1 MTSNLTLWQP
11 DSGELIPRTAKT
23 PVEIAGFAEQ
33 LSPKDKKQIVAAFDG
48 EHYEM
53 GLNFLWS
60 RTAIALRRELA
71 SVGITLIGEMLGRTD
86 IDEDDDIEDVV
97 TIKEAIKLSE
107 ELGIVTK
114 TDAMRLRHTNEI
126 ISHFGQ
132 LSLEEN
138 DIEDI
143 DESEA
148 ITSLKTCI
156 KSVLGRPKVEVATK
170 FVEFR
175 NSLEKKGLLVD
186 DPIVDMLAS
195 SPYFFQKLTISIL
208 MNSCK
213 TSIGA
218 QLENTL
224 SNVNV
229 ILPALWKF
237 LRDSE
242 KWKVGHTYA
251 EVFSEGKTSSVTG
264 LKSALSK
271 VQGFDFVPENLR
283 SDAFIKAASNV
294 IKAHEGMNNFYN
306 ELAPLK
312 ALSKLGSVI
321 PTPALNEC
329 ISAILCIKLG
339 NYYGVSNAAQ
349 ALASDMLE
357 SIPAERWQSYINQM
371 LISDTRILNKLGDD
385 RPQKR
390 WFELSEKL
398 KFNDLSIKGKDL
410 ISLINASVENKSTR
424 FDNARK
430 RLLKSYYGE

>member
-1 MTSNLTLWQP
+1 MTTNLTLWQP
-11 DSGELIPRTAKT
+11 DSGELIPKSAKT
-23 PVEIAGFAEQ
+23 PAAIAQYAEQ
-33 LSPKDKKQIVAAFDG
+33 LSSKDKKQIVAAFEG
-48 EHYEM
+48 EFYEM

-60 RTAIALRRELA
+60 RTTFALKRELA

-86 IDEDDDIEDVV
+86 IDEDDDIDDII
-97 TIKEAIKLSE
+97 TTKEAIKLSE

-114 TDAMRLRHTNEI
+114 TDALRLRHTNEM

-132 LSLEEN
+132 LSVEEN
-138 DIEDI
+138 DDEDI
-143 DESEA
+143 DDSEA
-148 ITSLKTCI
+148 VTCLKTCI

-175 NSLEKKGLLVD
+175 NNIEKRGLAVD
-186 DPIVDMLAS
+186 DPIIDMLIS
-195 SPYFFQKLTISIL
+195 SPYFFQKLTINIL

-213 TSIGA
+213 ASIGA

-224 SNVNV
+224 SNLNV
-229 ILPALWKF
+229 ILPALWRY

-251 EVFSEGKTSSVTG
+251 EVYSEGKTSSVIG

-283 SDAFIKAASNV
+283 SDAFIKAAANV

-306 ELAPLK
+306 ELSPLK

-321 PTPALNEC
+321 PAPALNEC
-329 ISAILCIKLG
+329 ISAIMCIKLG
-339 NYYGVSNAAQ
+339 NYYGVSTAAQ
-349 ALASDMLE
+349 PLATKMLE

-371 LISDTRILNKLGDD
+371 LISDTRVLNKLAD
-385 RPQKR
+385 QKPMLR
-390 WFELSEKL
+390 WFRLVDEL
-398 KFNDLSIKGKDL
+398 KFSELNIKGKDL
-410 ISLINASVENKSTR
+410 SSFIKASIDKKDAR
-424 FDNARK
+424 FDSARK
-430 RLLKSYYGE
+430 RLLKSYYG